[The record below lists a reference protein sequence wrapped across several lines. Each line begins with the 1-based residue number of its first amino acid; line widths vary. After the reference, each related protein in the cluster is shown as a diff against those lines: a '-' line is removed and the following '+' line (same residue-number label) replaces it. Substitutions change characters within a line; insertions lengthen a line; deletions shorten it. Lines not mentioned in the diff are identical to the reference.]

1 MSNPNPG
8 SSAGGIGPHVSERG
22 EAPSDPDWNDQSDPI
37 NGKGMTPDDAAS
49 SAFDDW
55 DTGQHG
61 ISEGNRVE
69 IGQHLKYHADS
80 AGVSVVDGLNALIQ
94 PAVVLRHGSMQ
105 EKRQLLG
112 GVVDDYNVQDVPT
125 VQSQA
130 PEYGPPAAGADG
142 QPVSEAEAEATVAQ
156 FISANPIAQDEQI
169 QDFMIHVVGDMRS
182 RGYQPDLAQAF
193 EIAVAN
199 HPHYSAQAQ
208 GARQADE
215 VARARA
221 ASGQVSGSGSS
232 SPNQTSDDVGAII
245 NELTPSW

>member
-1 MSNPNPG
+1 MSNETNIFPG
-8 SSAGGIGPHVSERG
+8 ADADVTTAE
-22 EAPSDPDWNDQSDPI
+22 
-37 NGKGMTPDDAAS
+37 GMSVDDAAT
-49 SAFDDW
+49 SAFDDHQRAT
-55 DTGQHG
+55 DG
-61 ISEGNRVE
+61 IAEGERESV
-69 IGQHLKYHADS
+69 GKYLKGHAD
-80 AGVSVVDGLNALIQ
+80 AVGVSVIDGLTSLIE
-94 PAVVLRHGSMQ
+94 PAVTLRHGSMQ
-105 EKRQLLG
+105 DKRALLG
-112 GVVDDYNVQDVPT
+112 HIVDNYGIEDVPT

-142 QPVSEAEAEATVAQ
+142 QPIITEAEAEATVAQ
-156 FISANPIAQDEQI
+156 FISENPVAQDAQI

-232 SPNQTSDDVGAII
+232 SPNQTSDDVADII
-245 NELTPSW
+245 SELTPGW

>member
-61 ISEGNRVE
+61 IAEGNRVE

-80 AGVSVVDGLNALIQ
+80 AGVSVVDGLDALIE
-94 PAVVLRHGSMQ
+94 PARILRHGSMQ
-105 EKRQLLG
+105 EKRQLVG
-112 GVVDDYNVQDVPT
+112 GVIDDYNVQPVPV
-125 VQSQA
+125 VQSEA

-156 FISANPIAQDEQI
+156 FISSNPAAQDEQI
-169 QDFMIHVVGDMRS
+169 QSDMTNIVQNMWQQGYRPGAQQALGEALQIAIEHQAEQVG
-182 RGYQPDLAQAF
+182 
-193 EIAVAN
+193 
-199 HPHYSAQAQ
+199 
-208 GARQADE
+208 
-215 VARARA
+215 RARA
-221 ASGQVSGSGSS
+221 ASGQVTGA
-232 SPNQTSDDVGAII
+232 SPASAANQASDDLGDII
-245 NELTPSW
+245 GSLTPNW

>member
-1 MSNPNPG
+1 MSNETDIFPG
-8 SSAGGIGPHVSERG
+8 ADADVTTAE
-22 EAPSDPDWNDQSDPI
+22 
-37 NGKGMTPDDAAS
+37 GMSVDDAVAS
-49 SAFDDW
+49 AYDDH
-55 DTGQHG
+55 DRAHNG
-61 ISEGNRVE
+61 IAEGERESV
-69 IGQHLKYHADS
+69 GKYLKGHAD
-80 AGVSVVDGLNALIQ
+80 AVGVSVIDGLTSLIE
-94 PAVVLRHGSMQ
+94 PAVTLRHGSMKD
-105 EKRQLLG
+105 KRALLG
-112 GVVDDYNVQDVPT
+112 HIVDNYGIEDVPT

-142 QPVSEAEAEATVAQ
+142 QPIITEAEAEATVAQ

-182 RGYQPDLAQAF
+182 RGYQPDLAQAY

-221 ASGQVSGSGSS
+221 ASVQVSGAGSS
-232 SPNQTSDDVGAII
+232 SPNQTSDDVGDII
-245 NELTPSW
+245 NELTPGW